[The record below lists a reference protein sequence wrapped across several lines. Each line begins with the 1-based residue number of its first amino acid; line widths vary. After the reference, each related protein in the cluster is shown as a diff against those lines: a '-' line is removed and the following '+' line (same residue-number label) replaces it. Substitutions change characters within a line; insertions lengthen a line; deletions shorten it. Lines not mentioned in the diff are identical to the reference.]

1 MNSREYYTRE
11 MTLGEATT
19 EINKRRIRK
28 CTNRGIVL
36 HEAYC
41 LLAKPEVNYTSL
53 KITRIAEETL

>member
-19 EINKRRIRK
+19 EIKKLRVCK
-28 CTNRGIVL
+28 CTNSGIVL
-36 HEAYC
+36 HKAYC

-53 KITRIAEETL
+53 KVTRIAEETL